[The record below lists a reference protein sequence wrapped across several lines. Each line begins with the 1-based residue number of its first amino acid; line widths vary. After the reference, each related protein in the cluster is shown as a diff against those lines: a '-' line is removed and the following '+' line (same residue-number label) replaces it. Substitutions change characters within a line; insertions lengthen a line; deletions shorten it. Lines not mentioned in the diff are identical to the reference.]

1 MVLERY
7 PRTNKRQWRTGWGDI
22 GNMRKNLILKV
33 LERYQSRKVDFGS
46 KSQREQLAAEI
57 EAVLL
62 QNEQIIEIERELYRG
77 EG

>member
-1 MVLERY
+1 
-7 PRTNKRQWRTGWGDI
+7 
-22 GNMRKNLILKV
+22 MRKDLILKV

-57 EAVLL
+57 EAVLQ